1 MRLTHFLVAG
11 MLLVGQNLW
20 AITAQEVLQKV
31 EDRYVGKTSK
41 SEVTMKLVGSDGTER
56 NRSLNIFRKK
66 ADNNNKD
73 NFIHFLSPSDIKDTT
88 YLVNEKNREK
98 LKWIYLSAFKQMRK
112 IQATDFNVAFVA
124 SDFTYEDM
132 EDTHAADYTCSDL
145 KEETIDGEAA
155 YSIDCKKNDANTG
168 YSHIV
173 MKISKE
179 KFVPLKALMFDK
191 NDPAKQVKEMNAK
204 QLEKIQDV
212 WTPKD
217 VTMKD
222 LNKKTAT
229 SLIVKKIEYDVAL
242 PEDTFTERNMKR

>member
-1 MRLTHFLVAG
+1 MRLNHLLLAG

-20 AITAQEVLQKV
+20 ALTAQEVLQKV
-31 EDRYVGKTSK
+31 EDRYIGKTSK
-41 SEVTMKLVGSDGTER
+41 SEVTMKLTGSDGTER
-56 NRSLNIFRKK
+56 NRDLLIFRKK
-66 ADNNNKD
+66 VDNNNKD
-73 NFIHFLSPSDIKDTT
+73 NFIHFLKPGDIKDTT

-112 IQATDFNVAFVA
+112 IQAADFNVAFVA

-145 KEETIDGEAA
+145 KEETLDGQAV

-168 YSHIV
+168 YSHVV
-173 MKISKE
+173 MKIAKE
-179 KFVPLKALMFDK
+179 TFVPLKTLMYAKD
-191 NDPAKQVKEMNAK
+191 DPAKQIKEMNAR
-204 QLEKIQDV
+204 QLEKVQDI

-222 LNKKTAT
+222 LNKKTST
-229 SLIVKKIEYDVAL
+229 SLIVKKIEYDVTL
-242 PEDTFTERNMKR
+242 SDDTFSERNMKK